1 MTKQTKCN
9 NGYCPINTIC
19 QNFSTNDEQ
28 FDLKPYEFEIGS
40 ESDEQEVQCDKY
52 TPIGLI

>member
-28 FDLKPYEFEIGS
+28 FDLESYEFEIGS

-52 TPIGLI
+52 IPIGLI

>member
-1 MTKQTKCN
+1 MEKQIKCN
-9 NGYCPINTIC
+9 NGYCPINRIC

-28 FDLKPYEFEIGS
+28 FDLESYEFEIGT

-52 TPIGLI
+52 IPIDLF